1 MPKAAQSSR
10 RITTET
16 EGSDVSFS
24 TRGKHGPE
32 HGGGEIEPA
41 TACSLKFCLKEQRN
55 GGMWG

>member
-1 MPKAAQSSR
+1 MPKGAQSSR

-16 EGSDVSFS
+16 EGSGVSFN
-24 TRGKHGPE
+24 TTGKHGPE

-41 TACSLKFCLKEQRN
+41 TACSLKFRLKEQRN